1 MLTQGIGEYKIFS
14 QYTSYFYKI
23 CWTFLNLTR
32 MKMEDESQENTK
44 EAIETI
50 KKLVKNKWHLM
61 YIVKVLC
68 EKEDYLMPRQLGCPQ
83 AKEDKLQLEARK
95 ILDTT
100 LKNKFDNEP
109 AQFTQ
114 EIASKYDV
122 RHDAIM
128 SVFKNVNN
136 AFQEMKENLAGKQIC
151 KMRYMHEKLKLE
163 DITVPNK
170 GVIDEDN
177 IVDLTCE
184 LLRRHEWGAVPSIL
198 NEAFFQELQ
207 SVK

>member
-1 MLTQGIGEYKIFS
+1 
-14 QYTSYFYKI
+14 
-23 CWTFLNLTR
+23 
-32 MKMEDESQENTK
+32 MEDKSQENAK

-50 KKLVKNKWHLM
+50 KKSVKNKWHLM
-61 YIVKVLC
+61 YIIKVLC
-68 EKEDYLMPRQLGCPQ
+68 EKEDYLIPRQLAHPQ
-83 AKEDKLQLEARK
+83 AKEDKLQLEMGK

-109 AQFTQ
+109 AKFTQ

-122 RHDAIM
+122 RHNAIT

-136 AFQEMKENLAGKQIC
+136 AFQEMKENLAGKHIC
-151 KMRYMHEKLKLE
+151 KMRYVHEKLKLE

-177 IVDLTCE
+177 VVDLTCE
-184 LLRRHEWGAVPSIL
+184 LLR
-198 NEAFFQELQ
+198 
-207 SVK
+207 